1 MSTITA
7 THAAPVTERPTG
19 RGLSFGRL
27 LHVELRKQVDTRAG
41 RGLLVAI
48 AVLSLGA
55 LAGVLWFSRHDG
67 AGFTTLVQTAAIPQ
81 GMLIPVL
88 GIITAC
94 NEWSQRTALVTFTQE
109 PRRWRV
115 IAAKTLAAIIW
126 ATGFL
131 LLAWG
136 VAALAHAAS
145 MGAAGNPVHFDL
157 TGRDYLAGWIE
168 QVVGVLMGLA
178 FGFLVLVTPAAIA
191 AYFIVPSL
199 VTGLVM
205 GVPALRRFQEWVSTT
220 TPPMSADPIDPVTDP
235 WARFATSMLFWVVI
249 PFSVGVVRVL
259 RREVK

>member
-7 THAAPVTERPTG
+7 THASSAIERPTG
-19 RGLSFGRL
+19 RGLSFARL
-27 LHVELRKQVDTRAG
+27 LRVELRKQVDTRAG

-48 AVLSLGA
+48 AVLTLAALGGVLWFMRHDGASLGA
-55 LAGVLWFSRHDG
+55 LV
-67 AGFTTLVQTAAIPQ
+67 AAAATPQ

-131 LLAWG
+131 VLSWA
-136 VAALAHAAS
+136 VAAIAHAAS
-145 MGAAGNPVHFDL
+145 MGWAGHPLDFDL
-157 TGRDYLAGWIE
+157 GARDYLTGWGE
-168 QVVGVLMGLA
+168 QMVAVLMGLA
-178 FGFLVLVTPAAIA
+178 FGFLLLVTPAAIA

-199 VTGLVM
+199 VTTMTLA
-205 GVPALRRFQEWVSTT
+205 VPALRKYQDWLGTT
-220 TPPMSADPIDPVTDP
+220 TPPLTGDALSDLSHP
-235 WARFATSMLFWVVI
+235 WAKFATTMLVWVLV
-249 PFSVGVVRVL
+249 PFTIGSIRVL
-259 RREVK
+259 RREVR